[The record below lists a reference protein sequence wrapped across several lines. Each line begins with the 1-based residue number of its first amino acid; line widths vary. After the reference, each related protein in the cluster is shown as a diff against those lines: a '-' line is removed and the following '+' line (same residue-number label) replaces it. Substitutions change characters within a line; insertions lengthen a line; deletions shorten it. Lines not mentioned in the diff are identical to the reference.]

1 MRLPGDMAG
10 DQEIALTPIAWAGKV
25 SISDDPSSD
34 AMVMVRIYQHHRY
47 SETERAQLRVEMR
60 GNLLLNFNTEIFPSL
75 DAQARIG
82 PSS

>member
-34 AMVMVRIYQHHRY
+34 AMGIVRIYQHRRY
-47 SETERAQLRVEMR
+47 SETERAQLRLER
-60 GNLLLNFNTEIFPSL
+60 
-75 DAQARIG
+75 
-82 PSS
+82 